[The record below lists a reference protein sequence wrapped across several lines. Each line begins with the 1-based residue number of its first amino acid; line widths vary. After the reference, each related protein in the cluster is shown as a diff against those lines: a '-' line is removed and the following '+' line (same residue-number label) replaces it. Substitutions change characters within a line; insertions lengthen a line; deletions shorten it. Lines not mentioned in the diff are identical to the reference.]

1 MLEII
6 KKRESW
12 ALSLSFISRR
22 GGITRAAGGR
32 VENFAKTCSRAIS
45 PRYPAFP
52 PPAKFTK
59 ARGPFRP
66 PLRFR
71 DIIFVAVREL
81 ASPLPPTILS
91 DKVVEITGYDGQ
103 KTTRGDIPQRFCL
116 FFSPSLSFSFHPS
129 PRSSSREDFFKFLV
143 SKIVLIT
150 RPTDHCIT
158 DSSKVRS
165 RETNNR

>member
-116 FFSPSLSFSFHPS
+116 FFPPLSFFFLSFKPTIIF
-129 PRSSSREDFFKFLV
+129 SRGLVKFLV

>member
-116 FFSPSLSFSFHPS
+116 FFSPPLFLFPFIQAHDHLLARTFSNF
-129 PRSSSREDFFKFLV
+129 
-143 SKIVLIT
+143 
-150 RPTDHCIT
+150 
-158 DSSKVRS
+158 
-165 RETNNR
+165 

>member
-1 MLEII
+1 M
-6 KKRESW
+6 
-12 ALSLSFISRR
+12 
-22 GGITRAAGGR
+22 
-32 VENFAKTCSRAIS
+32 ENFAKTCSRAIS

-103 KTTRGDIPQRFCL
+103 KTTRGDIPQRFC
-116 FFSPSLSFSFHPS
+116 FFFPPLSFFFLSFKPTIIF
-129 PRSSSREDFFKFLV
+129 SRGLVKFLV

-158 DSSKVRS
+158 DSSKIRS
-165 RETNNR
+165 RETIVKFLRVGFREIPYSSSSNVIEKRQQNSNHTSSD

>member
-116 FFSPSLSFSFHPS
+116 FFSPPLFLFPFIQAHNHLLAKTCQISSFKNRFNY
-129 PRSSSREDFFKFLV
+129 
-143 SKIVLIT
+143 T
-150 RPTDHCIT
+150 ANRPLH
-158 DSSKVRS
+158 
-165 RETNNR
+165 N